1 MQLGV
6 ILMITSSCKNIQV
19 KLISK
24 CSLKKEELIMEAN
37 NSFTRDL
44 AKQLLPYLF
53 HHDPNMED
61 TELSNKNEGV

>member
-1 MQLGV
+1 
-6 ILMITSSCKNIQV
+6 
-19 KLISK
+19 
-24 CSLKKEELIMEAN
+24 MEAN

-61 TELSNKNEGV
+61 TELSNKNEGVQPSIFSS